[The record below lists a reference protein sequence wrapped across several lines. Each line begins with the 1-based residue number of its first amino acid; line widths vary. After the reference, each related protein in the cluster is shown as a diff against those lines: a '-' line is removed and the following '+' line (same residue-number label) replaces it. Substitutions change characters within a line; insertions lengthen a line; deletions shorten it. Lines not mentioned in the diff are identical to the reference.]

1 MCLTT
6 LFDVVPSFSCAKR
19 CNMGKM
25 MKLQKGWDGR
35 GQEIGS
41 EPFSNRRKK
50 AELRIK
56 DRNTCLSKQEA
67 EKETQESFPHAQ
79 EG

>member
-1 MCLTT
+1 MGDQVQKKKKRATPTNKTRLWGLASQGSFCGCIP

-35 GQEIGS
+35 GQG
-41 EPFSNRRKK
+41 R
-50 AELRIK
+50 
-56 DRNTCLSKQEA
+56 
-67 EKETQESFPHAQ
+67 
-79 EG
+79 